1 MSNQP
6 RSPFH
11 QGEQIIQQK
20 LGVRTQME
28 NFGRRVIRDHMPEQ
42 HQRFYEQLPF
52 LIAGHSDVEGR
63 VWASI
68 LVGQPGFAVAESARQ
83 LDIKALPVQGDPL
96 ADSLISGLDI
106 GLLGI
111 ELESRRR
118 NRMNGRVSRVDD
130 DGFSISVGQSFGNC
144 PQYIQLRDHYFVAP
158 NPTPKVERH
167 STLDKAAK
175 DLIMGADSFYVASS
189 SGDSAIGDTRGA
201 DASHRGGKP
210 GFVKVE
216 ESGDLL
222 IPDFPGNNHFNTL
235 GNFVENPAAGLLF
248 IDFESGD
255 LLSLSGQAEIL
266 WQHEDQQH
274 YQGAQRFW
282 RFRSEVVVRIHGALP
297 LRWTFREWS
306 PNSLLA
312 GNWADTMQA
321 RDIAETKDKVYDAVV
336 TSVDSESSDVT
347 SVEFKLTD
355 EAKFAPVGGQHVR
368 VMLPAH
374 AGNAASQGRY
384 FSLSSAPS
392 AENYR
397 ISVKRSGK
405 TGNRSVSEYINSSV
419 KPGDRLSV
427 SKPMGDFVIESDG
440 ERPVIMLAGG
450 IGITPL
456 LAMAYEWLENAIRYR
471 RDTPLMLISC
481 QRDESEQ
488 LFDGELKALE
498 RSSGGIIRYV
508 SVLSQP
514 IGSPGNNPDYD
525 FAGRLNVEILQH
537 LLPLAD
543 YEFYLCGSAGFMQ
556 NGYDILRVLGVDD
569 NRIFAEAFG
578 PSSLKRDVPES
589 ASEDAVATTAVV
601 EFSRSGR
608 TETWTPDDGTLLEF
622 AESLGIEAEF
632 SCRAGRCGSCRVDKS
647 AGSVVHRDAHISPDN
662 GVLLCC
668 AKPAASDDLI
678 DERLTLEL

>member
-1 MSNQP
+1 MSVHKEVKKITTHVL
-6 RSPFH
+6 S
-11 QGEQIIQQK
+11 EMKQQNEK
-20 LGVRTQME
+20 
-28 NFGRRVIRDHMPEQ
+28 
-42 HQRFYEQLPF
+42 
-52 LIAGHSDVEGR
+52 IAMLTGYDYSMAKILDKAGIDI
-63 VWASI
+63 I
-68 LVGQPGFAVAESARQ
+68 LVGDSASNVM
-83 LDIKALPVQGDPL
+83 AGHETTLP
-96 ADSLISGLDI
+96 I
-106 GLLGI
+106 
-111 ELESRRR
+111 
-118 NRMNGRVSRVDD
+118 
-130 DGFSISVGQSFGNC
+130 
-144 PQYIQLRDHYFVAP
+144 
-158 NPTPKVERH
+158 
-167 STLDKAAK
+167 TLNEM
-175 DLIMGADSFYVASS
+175 IYHASS
-189 SGDSAIGDTRGA
+189 VVRAIDRALVVIDLPFGSYQGNSKEALNSAIRIM
-201 DASHRGGKP
+201 K
-210 GFVKVE
+210 
-216 ESGDLL
+216 ESG
-222 IPDFPGNNHFNTL
+222 
-235 GNFVENPAAGLLF
+235 
-248 IDFESGD
+248 
-255 LLSLSGQAEIL
+255 
-266 WQHEDQQH
+266 
-274 YQGAQRFW
+274 
-282 RFRSEVVVRIHGALP
+282 
-297 LRWTFREWS
+297 
-306 PNSLLA
+306 
-312 GNWADTMQA
+312 
-321 RDIAETKDKVYDAVV
+321 
-336 TSVDSESSDVT
+336 
-347 SVEFKLTD
+347 
-355 EAKFAPVGGQHVR
+355 
-368 VMLPAH
+368 AH
-374 AGNAASQGRY
+374 AIKMEG
-384 FSLSSAPS
+384 
-392 AENYR
+392 
-397 ISVKRSGK
+397 
-405 TGNRSVSEYINSSV
+405 
-419 KPGDRLSV
+419 
-427 SKPMGDFVIESDG
+427 GDFVIESDG

-543 YEFYLCGSAGFMQ
+543 YEFYLCGSACFMQ